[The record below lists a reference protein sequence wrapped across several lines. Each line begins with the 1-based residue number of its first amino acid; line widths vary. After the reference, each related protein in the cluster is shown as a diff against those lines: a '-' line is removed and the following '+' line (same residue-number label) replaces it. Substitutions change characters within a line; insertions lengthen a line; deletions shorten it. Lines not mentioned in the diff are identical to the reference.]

1 MLLVP
6 TFSPGN
12 HTRDTSGN
20 ENLLMEAGAPFNA
33 WHLDPREMAELTLP
47 CPHWPV
53 AEDLKPVRP
62 GSARIPH
69 CPLQQWQTG
78 LALGSGRESR

>member
-6 TFSPGN
+6 TFFPGN
-12 HTRDTSGN
+12 HTSGN
-20 ENLLMEAGAPFNA
+20 ESLLMEAGAPSMPGTWTQGRWA
-33 WHLDPREMAELTLP
+33 GLTLP

-53 AEDLKPVRP
+53 AEDLKPGRP

-69 CPLQQWQTG
+69 CRLQQWQTG
-78 LALGSGRESR
+78 LALGSRGESR